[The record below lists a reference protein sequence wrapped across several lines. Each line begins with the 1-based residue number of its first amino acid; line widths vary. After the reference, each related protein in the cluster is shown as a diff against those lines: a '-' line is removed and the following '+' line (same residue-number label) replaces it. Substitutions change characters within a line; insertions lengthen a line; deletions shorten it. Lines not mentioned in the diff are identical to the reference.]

1 MLKRKTAKDRL
12 RQTLM
17 AINRWCGVHRHASV
31 AEQHPML
38 ASKLRGH
45 CAYYGI
51 TGNASSLSTCSFHVV
66 HRTPTTGEERRRFLN
81 ERAREGREKVSV
93 AAQRGREFVQQQ
105 REHLSTAI
113 DRGREAY
120 QRDRE
125 GNNDDAEE
133 QGSRRDEPERTQDT
147 PSPTKSG
154 KSEE

>member
-1 MLKRKTAKDRL
+1 MSRDHDGYAGVV
-12 RQTLM
+12 LM
-17 AINRWCGVHRHASV
+17 AFVMGA
-31 AEQHPML
+31 
-38 ASKLRGH
+38 
-45 CAYYGI
+45 I
-51 TGNASSLSTCSFHVV
+51 TGVAVGLLW
-66 HRTPTTGEERRRFLN
+66 TPTTGEERRRFLN

-125 GNNDDAEE
+125 GNNDAAEE
-133 QGSRRDEPERTQDT
+133 QGSSLGEPERTQDT